1 MPTQRSPMRKK
12 TVKEIDVKGKRVL
25 VRVDFNVPMEDG
37 KITDE
42 TRIVASL
49 PTLEYLKEQGARV
62 ILMSHLGRPK
72 GRPDPALRLDPVA
85 TRLGELMGLPVRKVD
100 DCIGE
105 EVEEAVRALGP
116 GEFLLLE
123 NLRFHPEEEAND
135 PEFAR

>member
-1 MPTQRSPMRKK
+1 
-12 TVKEIDVKGKRVL
+12 
-25 VRVDFNVPMEDG
+25 
-37 KITDE
+37 
-42 TRIVASL
+42 
-49 PTLEYLKEQGARV
+49 QGARV

-135 PEFAR
+135 PEFARALARLGDVYVNDAFGAAHRAHA